1 MRRLLADYGAEA
13 HDMRQK
19 KPHVL
24 GGASRHI
31 IVRTAFRIAAGHQP
45 LWWRETGLLLSSAA
59 NPTVVGS
66 MVILPT
72 FAVAH
77 DRIDFASAQAP
88 MISRIDASTGSL
100 AIPERSVA
108 LSAAAAALCGQ
119 RGRSDAEGESHRESK
134 RRLVQ
139 HVNLLGFV
147 SRVHQRRVRDLM
159 V

>member
-1 MRRLLADYGAEA
+1 MQRKRTTCDKKSPTFKVGRRDLSSCEPRFESRRGIS
-13 HDMRQK
+13 
-19 KPHVL
+19 PC
-24 GGASRHI
+24 GGAS
-31 IVRTAFRIAAGHQP
+31 
-45 LWWRETGLLLSSAA
+45 GLLLSSAA

-100 AIPERSVA
+100 SCPERSVA
-108 LSAAAAALCGQ
+108 FSAAAAALCGQ
-119 RGRSDAEGESHRESK
+119 RGRSDAEGERHRESK

-139 HVNLLGFV
+139 HVNLLGWFV
-147 SRVHQRRVRDLM
+147 GRVHQRWVRD
-159 V
+159 